1 MKKIPAFLFSFL
13 LPVVVFAQSLSEI
26 KNING
31 LSTRLLAIGDI
42 VIYLFVSVAVVYIIW
57 HVVQY
62 FIKPSKD
69 SRKDAGM
76 NILWGIV
83 GLFIIVSIWGLVN
96 ILINTFY
103 TDANIPRDRFPNA
116 NFVNSGN
123 NVVIPTQN
131 INPYSNQGV
140 D

>member
-96 ILINTFY
+96 IFTNTFR
-103 TDANIPRDRFPNA
+103 TAPTEQPIPNL
-116 NFVNSGN
+116 GN
-123 NVVIPTQN
+123 NPSNGGIPARQ
-131 INPYSNQGV
+131 IPLVQ
-140 D
+140 